1 MLSLFYP
8 AQGRPSLAPWAQAT
22 ARDYDKREDNDWAGP
37 RVAQNFVVEN
47 AETAFESRFPAMIL
61 AGGLSRRM
69 GGGDKCLLPLAG
81 RAVLEHVIDRLRP
94 QVAALALNA
103 NGDAGRFARF
113 ELPVVA
119 DDAADFAGPL
129 AGILAALDWAQ
140 RTCAS
145 ARAVLTVPAD
155 TPFLPPDLAA
165 QLTAAG
171 APAVARSA
179 GRIHPVVGLWPLDLE
194 PGLRKALREEGLRK
208 VEDWT
213 ARLGPAVVDFAAAPI
228 DPFFNINT
236 SDDLRRAEAL
246 V

>member
-1 MLSLFYP
+1 
-8 AQGRPSLAPWAQAT
+8 
-22 ARDYDKREDNDWAGP
+22 
-37 RVAQNFVVEN
+37 
-47 AETAFESRFPAMIL
+47 MIL
-61 AGGLSRRM
+61 AGGQSRRM
-69 GGGDKCLLPLAG
+69 GGGDKCLLPLG
-81 RAVLEHVIDRLRP
+81 GKPVLGHVIDRLRP

-103 NGDAGRFARF
+103 NGDAARFARF
-113 ELPVVA
+113 KLPVVA

-129 AGILAALDWAQ
+129 AGILAALDWAR
-140 RTCAS
+140 RTYPS
-145 ARAVLTVPAD
+145 ALAVLTVPAD

-194 PGLRKALREEGLRK
+194 PGLRMALRKEGLRK
-208 VEDWT
+208 VEEWT
-213 ARLGPAVVDFAAAPI
+213 VRLGPAVVDFATAPI

-236 SDDLRRAEAL
+236 PEDLGRAEAL